1 MQMKVTEPIQT
12 VIQKLEG
19 WLDSFI
25 GLIPNMAVTL
35 LLLIIF
41 LCLPDLEANYLTG
54 FAKTSNNKAL
64 EQLFSTVI
72 YAAILSIGLL
82 LCLGARAKYII
93 FNTRRNWC
101 NRFGFRFCFS
111 GYSRKFLS
119 GIILAFREPKREHN
133 RNKGCYGH
141 SN

>member
-1 MQMKVTEPIQT
+1 MKDDMQMKVTEPIQT

-54 FAKTSNNKAL
+54 FS
-64 EQLFSTVI
+64 
-72 YAAILSIGLL
+72 
-82 LCLGARAKYII
+82 
-93 FNTRRNWC
+93 
-101 NRFGFRFCFS
+101 
-111 GYSRKFLS
+111 
-119 GIILAFREPKREHN
+119 PKHQIT
-133 RNKGCYGH
+133 KH
-141 SN
+141 

>member
-41 LCLPDLEANYLTG
+41 LVLARLGSKLFNRL
-54 FAKTSNNKAL
+54 FKTSNNKAL

-82 LCLGARAKYII
+82 LCLSARAK
-93 FNTRRNWC
+93 
-101 NRFGFRFCFS
+101 
-111 GYSRKFLS
+111 
-119 GIILAFREPKREHN
+119 
-133 RNKGCYGH
+133 
-141 SN
+141 

>member
-41 LCLPDLEANYLTG
+41 LVLARLGSKLFNRL

-82 LCLGARAKYII
+82 LCLSARAIRHYLQYC
-93 FNTRRNWC
+93 RNWC
-101 NRFGFRFCFS
+101 NRFGFRFVFS
-111 GYSRKFLS
+111 GYSRKFFI
-119 GIILAFREPKREHN
+119 GIIPLEN
-133 RNKGCYGH
+133 L
-141 SN
+141 

>member
-41 LCLPDLEANYLTG
+41 LVCQTW
-54 FAKTSNNKAL
+54 K
-64 EQLFSTVI
+64 Q
-72 YAAILSIGLL
+72 
-82 LCLGARAKYII
+82 II
-93 FNTRRNWC
+93 
-101 NRFGFRFCFS
+101 
-111 GYSRKFLS
+111 
-119 GIILAFREPKREHN
+119 
-133 RNKGCYGH
+133 
-141 SN
+141 

>member
-41 LCLPDLEANYLTG
+41 LVLARLGSKLFNRL
-54 FAKTSNNKAL
+54 FKTSNNKAL

-72 YAAILSIGLL
+72 YAAILSIDFYY
-82 LCLGARAKYII
+82 A
-93 FNTRRNWC
+93 
-101 NRFGFRFCFS
+101 
-111 GYSRKFLS
+111 
-119 GIILAFREPKREHN
+119 
-133 RNKGCYGH
+133 
-141 SN
+141 

>member
-1 MQMKVTEPIQT
+1 
-12 VIQKLEG
+12 
-19 WLDSFI
+19 
-25 GLIPNMAVTL
+25 MAVTL

-101 NRFGFRFCFS
+101 IGLAFGFAFQDIAANFYRV
-111 GYSRKFLS
+111 LS
-119 GIILAFREPKREHN
+119 WPLENLKET
-133 RNKGCYGH
+133 
-141 SN
+141 

>member
-41 LCLPDLEANYLTG
+41 LVLARLGSKLFNRL
-54 FAKTSNNKAL
+54 FAKTSNKAL

-72 YAAILSIGLL
+72 YAAISIGLL
-82 LCLGARAKYII
+82 LCLSARAK
-93 FNTRRNWC
+93 
-101 NRFGFRFCFS
+101 
-111 GYSRKFLS
+111 
-119 GIILAFREPKREHN
+119 
-133 RNKGCYGH
+133 
-141 SN
+141 

>member
-41 LCLPDLEANYLTG
+41 LVLARLGSKLFNRL

-72 YAAILSIGLL
+72 YAAILSIDFIMLE
-82 LCLGARAKYII
+82 C
-93 FNTRRNWC
+93 
-101 NRFGFRFCFS
+101 
-111 GYSRKFLS
+111 
-119 GIILAFREPKREHN
+119 
-133 RNKGCYGH
+133 
-141 SN
+141 